1 MIFFLW
7 LLRVMVGWTRA
18 ATFLWMPLV
27 SLAFPTKIK
36 HDASMQVPQGWCVTP
51 ADVAET
57 WQGIWKQSKRGKN
70 AEAANMK
77 NHFFFH
83 FTSHSILSV
92 SCKCVCLCD
101 AHCAYKEALALEQPP
116 TPPTIHSYRLK
127 HNAPPSSPS
136 PVFIS
141 PHSTLP
147 TSSEPADLLPV

>member
-1 MIFFLW
+1 
-7 LLRVMVGWTRA
+7 
-18 ATFLWMPLV
+18 
-27 SLAFPTKIK
+27 
-36 HDASMQVPQGWCVTP
+36 MQVPQGWCVTP

-116 TPPTIHSYRLK
+116 PP
-127 HNAPPSSPS
+127 PPPQ
-136 PVFIS
+136 PYTHI
-141 PHSTLP
+141 
-147 TSSEPADLLPV
+147 D

>member
-1 MIFFLW
+1 
-7 LLRVMVGWTRA
+7 
-18 ATFLWMPLV
+18 
-27 SLAFPTKIK
+27 
-36 HDASMQVPQGWCVTP
+36 
-51 ADVAET
+51 
-57 WQGIWKQSKRGKN
+57 
-70 AEAANMK
+70 MK

-116 TPPTIHSYRLK
+116 TPPHPPTIHSYRLK

-147 TSSEPADLLPV
+147 TSSEPADLLPVQPVQQWMTVTSSQTMCVSVYVCVRARMYCSGRQVLFVHVEWTNLGLFKTSLEIIVYFSL